1 MPVRVIALAALALG
15 LVAGCGGPSRPAD
28 QRSAPAAAT
37 SSPAATGPAP
47 TGSVEPVPSPINPP
61 SVAPNTGTGITGVTV
76 VVGGCPVER
85 VDQPCRE
92 RAVSAALA
100 IVNPATNAVVTT
112 VTSGADGVFR
122 VATAPGRY
130 LVRSATPTGPLMSH
144 ALPVS
149 VDVQAGHYASVKV
162 RFQSGIQ

>member
-1 MPVRVIALAALALG
+1 MRVRAITISLLALG
-15 LVAGCGGPSRPAD
+15 LVAACGGPGHPAGRASD
-28 QRSAPAAAT
+28 QAAASAPSAP
-37 SSPAATGPAP
+37 SPAA
-47 TGSVEPVPSPINPP
+47 TGSVEPVPTPINPP

-85 VDQPCRE
+85 MDQPCRE

-100 IVNPATNAVVTT
+100 IVDPATNAVVTT

-130 LVRSATPTGPLMSH
+130 LVRSATRTGPLMSH

-149 VDVQAGHYASVKV
+149 VNVQAGHYASVKV
-162 RFQSGIQ
+162 SFESGIQ